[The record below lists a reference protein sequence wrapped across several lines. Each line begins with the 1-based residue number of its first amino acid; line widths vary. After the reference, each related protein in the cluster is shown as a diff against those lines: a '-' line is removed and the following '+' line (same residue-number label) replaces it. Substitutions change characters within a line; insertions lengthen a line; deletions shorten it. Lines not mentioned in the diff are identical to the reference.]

1 MTYISIKMKEVI
13 SQAAAAGIPV
23 SKNIQ
28 ENVVIN
34 NRAKTRFGCC
44 KKYKNGYII
53 EVSGAIANGP
63 ETSLLLIL
71 AHEILHTCPGCQNH
85 SKVWKAYAETM
96 NSIYGYNIK
105 RTSVSEELGIETKSM
120 NKSKINVRYVMVC
133 KSCGQIIERTR
144 KSRLVTHTHLYRCK
158 CGGKIERQRQGQEQE
173 QNE

>member
-13 SQAAAAGIPV
+13 SQAVDAGIPV
-23 SKNIQ
+23 SNNIQ
-28 ENVVIN
+28 ENVIVN

-44 KKYKNGYII
+44 KKYKNGYTI

-85 SKVWKAYAETM
+85 SKVWKAHAETM
-96 NSIYGYNIK
+96 NNLYGYNIK
-105 RTSVSEELGIETKSM
+105 RTSVPEELGIETESTNNSKKSVHY
-120 NKSKINVRYVMVC
+120 IMVC
-133 KSCGQIIERTR
+133 KGCGQVIERTR

-158 CGGKIERQRQGQEQE
+158 CGGKIERQGQEK
-173 QNE
+173 NE